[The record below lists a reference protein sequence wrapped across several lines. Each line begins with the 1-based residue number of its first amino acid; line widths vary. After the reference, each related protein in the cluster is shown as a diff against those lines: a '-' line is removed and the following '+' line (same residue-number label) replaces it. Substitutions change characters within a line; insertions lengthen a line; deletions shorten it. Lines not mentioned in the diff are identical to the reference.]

1 MNLRPCDQ
9 WRPIHKEFYARW
21 SFALQRSCCDWKLP
35 DSEVVDLRVFP
46 PINMHNEYTATS
58 ISTFQARLS
67 LCSQTNRQ
75 ITQFICGDRWFC
87 GALPSEQKK
96 PRKKEKKRKTPKCV
110 DVRRSVWNAVWENAW
125 PKTTEANSALRLAWP
140 APKKHELRR
149 QRPRQRQEI
158 AEHAPQKCG
167 LTLAETNTI
176 PPPRKKKK
184 NPEMSLFISCGDL
197 CGNVIWW
204 RRIWPN
210 GIWALERHT
219 IPYTCGKG
227 SSRLL

>member
-1 MNLRPCDQ
+1 MQSNKQTNYSVHL
-9 WRPIHKEFYARW
+9 WRPLILRCVALRAKKARREGW
-21 SFALQRSCCDWKLP
+21 RERGK
-35 DSEVVDLRVFP
+35 
-46 PINMHNEYTATS
+46 
-58 ISTFQARLS
+58 
-67 LCSQTNRQ
+67 
-75 ITQFICGDRWFC
+75 
-87 GALPSEQKK
+87 
-96 PRKKEKKRKTPKCV
+96 RKKEKKRKTPKCV

-184 NPEMSLFISCGDL
+184 KTEMSLFISCGDL